1 MVSLI
6 TKIGFSAVAVVAVLF
21 QVFLKEPV
29 WLFLGV
35 GRVIQP
41 LADFPYTCRKIVD
54 PRMEACEDMW
64 LSQSTRQMFLTCS
77 DPLARKHWMPS
88 VGHLN
93 VTGRSQR
100 DSIVVL
106 DIDKPVD
113 NSFQLRTLKTPGFSG
128 TLGDGLIN
136 VVGFTGMESS
146 SGDIDL
152 MVINLQPSVDGENN
166 KLLDQHVHGANST
179 IEHFTTG
186 ADATELKH
194 VRTFADQGISTPN
207 RVAVLDDKTFY
218 ITNDHGPHKVG
229 WRHELSLL
237 LGYGNVNFCQANE
250 PCKEVAS
257 NFKFPNGLARKDDII
272 YVPDSM
278 TGTIYIYRIL
288 PNKDLEKIDEIKLG
302 YSVDNASID
311 ENGDIWVA
319 AFPVAA
325 DIFKAYE
332 DPYNARNAATVLRV
346 RKVDGKYVAEKV
358 IEDAYGEILPATT
371 TVVHDAKTG
380 RLFFSSVISPHIAV
394 CEPKV

>member
-6 TKIGFSAVAVVAVLF
+6 TKIGFSAVAVIAVLF

-41 LADFPYTCRKIVD
+41 LADFPYICRKIFD

-77 DPLARKHWMPS
+77 DPLTRKHWMPS

-136 VVGFTGMESS
+136 VVGFTGMESP

-152 MVINLQPSVDGENN
+152 MVINLQPSVGGENK
-166 KLLDQHVHGANST
+166 KLLDQYVHGANST

-194 VRTFADQGISTPN
+194 VRTFADRGISTPN
-207 RVAVLDDKTFY
+207 RVAVLDDKTS
-218 ITNDHGPHKVG
+218 

-250 PCKEVAS
+250 PCKEVVS
-257 NFKFPNGLARKDDII
+257 NLKFPNGLARKDDII

-278 TGTIYIYRIL
+278 TGTLYTYRIL
-288 PNKDLEKIDEIKLG
+288 PNKDLEKIDEVRLG
-302 YSVDNASID
+302 YSIDNASID
-311 ENGDIWVA
+311 ENGDIWIA
-319 AFPVAA
+319 AFPAAA

-346 RKVDGKYVAEKV
+346 RKVEGKYVADKV
-358 IEDAYGEILPATT
+358 IEDAHGEILPAAT

-380 RLFFSSVISPHIAV
+380 KLFLSSVISPHIAV